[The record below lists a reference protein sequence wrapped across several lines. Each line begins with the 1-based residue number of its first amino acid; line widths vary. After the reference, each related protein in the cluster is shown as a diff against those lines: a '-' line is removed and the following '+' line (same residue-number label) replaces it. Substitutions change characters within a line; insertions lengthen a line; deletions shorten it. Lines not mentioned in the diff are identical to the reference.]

1 MLIYNLIDIIYILS
15 EKDMS
20 IELRTINI
28 LRLYHYIYMHCLRI
42 SDFHTYHLCDKYR
55 SASRAARHPLAAA
68 FIA

>member
-28 LRLYHYIYMHCLRI
+28 LRLYHYIYIYVQPENIRFSYLSLVR
-42 SDFHTYHLCDKYR
+42 
-55 SASRAARHPLAAA
+55 
-68 FIA
+68 